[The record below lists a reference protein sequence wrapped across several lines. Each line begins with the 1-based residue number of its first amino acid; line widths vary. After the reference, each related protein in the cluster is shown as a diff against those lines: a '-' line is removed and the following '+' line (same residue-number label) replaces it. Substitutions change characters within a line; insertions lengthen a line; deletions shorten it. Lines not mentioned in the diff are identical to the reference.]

1 MRKLQNVLVAIIL
14 VAALLVAVV
23 FDGQGILAQGSAPSL
38 GAAQSFAVL
47 AGTTATNTGAT
58 TISGDLG
65 VSPGS
70 AVTGF
75 PPGIVTDG
83 TQHVADAVA
92 LQAQADVTTAY
103 NALAGQACSV
113 DLTGQD
119 LGGMTLT
126 PGVYCFSS
134 SAQLTGALTLNAE
147 GDPAAVFVFKVG
159 STLTTA
165 SNASVAFINGG
176 NQCNVYWQVGSS
188 ATLGTGANFAGN
200 ILALTSISLNT
211 GASLV
216 GRALA
221 RNGAVTMDTNNI
233 SYNQCSSASIPT
245 ATSPAPT
252 STATATPTS
261 TVTAAPTSA
270 ATAAPTNTPSGDVT
284 VAPTATASPT
294 ATSASAVVGVPAT
307 GGAAPRRES
316 TSVQLFPSVV
326 LVSAQLLIEPAA
338 APGIEEDLRAGP
350 ENLPLELRIPS
361 LKLNAPVIGVGITA
375 ENVMAA
381 PRGSANDPVWWK
393 AFWYRG
399 SGLPGDSGTAA
410 IAGHVVDNL
419 GRPAIFARLT
429 DLEPGSLIIVHNTQS
444 GLDILFRVV
453 KNVTYTVRQAADPS
467 VLAQIYGSG
476 PVSGKGPQPAP
487 DGLSHLTLI
496 TCGGDYINGAYA
508 SRIVVYA
515 ERVQAN
521 SHVNAS
527 KNGLTVKS

>member
-1 MRKLQNVLVAIIL
+1 M
-14 VAALLVAVV
+14 
-23 FDGQGILAQGSAPSL
+23 
-38 GAAQSFAVL
+38 L
-47 AGTTATNTGAT
+47 AGSTATNTGAT

-75 PPGIVTDG
+75 PPGLVTDG

-147 GDPAAVFVFKVG
+147 GDPAAVFVFKIG

-200 ILALTSISLNT
+200 ILALASISLNT

-221 RNGAVTMDTNNI
+221 RNGAVTIDTNNI

-252 STATATPTS
+252 STATAVTTS
-261 TVTAAPTSA
+261 TVTATPTSAATAAPTNAATTAPTSA
-270 ATAAPTNTPSGDVT
+270 ATAAPTNTPSEDVT
-284 VAPTATASPT
+284 VAPTTTASPT
-294 ATSASAVVGVPAT
+294 ATSVPAVVGVPAT

-326 LVSAQLLIEPAA
+326 LVSAQLLISEPGAD
-338 APGIEEDLRAGP
+338 PTVDLRAAP

-361 LKLNAPVIGVGITA
+361 LKLSAPIIGVGITA

-381 PRGSANDPVWWK
+381 PRGSTDDPVWWK

-399 SGLPGDSGTAA
+399 SGLPGDLGTAA
-410 IAGHVVDNL
+410 IAGHVVHNL
-419 GRPAIFARLT
+419 GRSAVFARLT

-453 KNVTYTVRQAADPS
+453 KNVTYTVRQAADPE
-467 VLAQIYGSG
+467 VLAQIYGTG
-476 PVSGKGPQPAP
+476 PVSGKEPQPAP

-496 TCGGDYINGAYA
+496 TCGGDYINGSYA
-508 SRIVVYA
+508 SRVVVYA

-521 SHVNAS
+521 SRVNAT
-527 KNGLTVKS
+527 KN